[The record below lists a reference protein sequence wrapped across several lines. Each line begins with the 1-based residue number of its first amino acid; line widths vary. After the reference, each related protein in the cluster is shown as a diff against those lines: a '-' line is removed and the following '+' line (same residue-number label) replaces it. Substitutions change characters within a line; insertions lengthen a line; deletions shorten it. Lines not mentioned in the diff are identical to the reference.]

1 MHIPFQTKPD
11 KYIVYGDMG
20 ADDSI
25 PTYALLERLI
35 NTDEY
40 TAILHVGDLGYDLHS
55 DYGKVQNFKFISYK
69 YKPVRDFRNDC
80 IVEQQR
86 SGPGHV
92 TILYCGIVLKNTYHM
107 TAGTQLK

>member
-1 MHIPFQTKPD
+1 MRIPFQTKPN
-11 KYIVYGDMG
+11 KYIIYGDMG

-55 DYGKVQNFKFISYK
+55 DYGKVDSYNLA
-69 YKPVRDFRNDC
+69 RF
-80 IVEQQR
+80 
-86 SGPGHV
+86 
-92 TILYCGIVLKNTYHM
+92 LYLLSKTE
-107 TAGTQLK
+107 A

>member
-1 MHIPFQTKPD
+1 MRIPFQTKPD
-11 KYIVYGDMG
+11 KFIVYGDMG

-55 DYGKVQNFKFISYK
+55 DYGKVDSYNLARFLYPLSKQRLRGTVDPENFREGFIFVK
-69 YKPVRDFRNDC
+69 LC
-80 IVEQQR
+80 ICEV
-86 SGPGHV
+86 S
-92 TILYCGIVLKNTYHM
+92 
-107 TAGTQLK
+107 